1 MEVKIDPS
9 KQEEGMMIREA
20 YHGAGV
26 LLPYVRPRDLG
37 RRFVPQFPAM
47 GGARGVP

>member
-20 YHGAGV
+20 I
-26 LLPYVRPRDLG
+26 
-37 RRFVPQFPAM
+37 M
-47 GGARGVP
+47 GPESSSRMSARAI